1 MTFDEKKYICKMGK
15 NGRIT
20 LPEELQQETHSKP
33 GDTFEVKAV
42 FGDDNRTTIQM
53 VNTKSISMLSCGQ
66 LMFAAEAVRKNL
78 PKTMDVAI
86 LCADGPIAISHGSGI
101 EFGYIPGVSVEAC
114 VSLYEETAGDRRP
127 HSFESG
133 GKRILSYHIESPS
146 EKIIAALVIIANLDN
161 EADLALQEYVGRMAS
176 TLISSMVCEGLSSQN
191 R

>member
-53 VNTKSISMLSCGQ
+53 VNTKSISMLSRGQ

-86 LCADGPIAISHGSGI
+86 LCADGPIAISHSSGI
-101 EFGYIPGVSVEAC
+101 EFGCIPGASIEAC
-114 VSLYEETAGDRRP
+114 TSIFEEVAKTRSP

-133 GKRILSYHIESPS
+133 GKRMLSYPIDCPS

-161 EADLALQEYVGRMAS
+161 KTDLVLQEYIGGMAS
-176 TLISSMVCEGLSSQN
+176 SLISSMVCESASPKN
-191 R
+191 H